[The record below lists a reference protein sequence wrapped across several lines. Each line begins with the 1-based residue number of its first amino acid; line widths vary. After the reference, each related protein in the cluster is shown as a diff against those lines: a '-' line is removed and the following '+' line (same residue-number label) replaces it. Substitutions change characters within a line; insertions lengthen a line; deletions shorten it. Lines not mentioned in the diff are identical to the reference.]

1 MLLSSVRVRLFVALL
16 VASVLIGPSPDALQP
31 ATLRRLGGIDE
42 MKSWFNANRGH
53 VRVLFLLSPT

>member
-1 MLLSSVRVRLFVALL
+1 MPLSSVRVRLFAALL
-16 VASVLIGPSPDALQP
+16 IASVLIGPSPDAAQP
-31 ATLRRLGGIDE
+31 AKLERLGGIDE